1 MPAKALKKPAL
12 SPRKSAV
19 QARSQETLRVIHEA
33 TIQVLLKH
41 GIDGLTTTRVC
52 ERAGVSVGTIYQYYP
67 NKQALLV
74 AVLEHHLDHVIAQLE
89 NACQQARGKSMK
101 EMSQALVGSYLDAKL
116 ERPDVSLALYAIPS
130 DQGRD
135 KVIAQM
141 TQRAQL
147 AICDLLASSIE
158 ARFAQPSLLSL
169 VITTAL
175 IGPAQMMVT
184 ARLPSEQNQLIR
196 EQLTQMIA
204 SYLQSSVQESV

>member
-1 MPAKALKKPAL
+1 MPAKAIKKPVL

-33 TIQVLLKH
+33 TVQVLLDH

-52 ERAGVSVGTIYQYYP
+52 ECAGVSVGTIYQYYP

-74 AVLEHHLDHVIAQLE
+74 AVLEHHLDQVITRLE
-89 NACQQARGKSMK
+89 KACLQSRGKSME

-135 KVIAQM
+135 KIIVQM

-158 ARFAQPSLLSL
+158 VRFAQPGLLSL

-184 ARLPSEQNQLIR
+184 ARLPAGQNQLIR
-196 EQLTQMIA
+196 EQLAQMIT
-204 SYLQSSVQESV
+204 SYLRSSL